1 MISRLSRAKGCKMKC
16 CNCSREEKGWKNMR
30 FLEEWDFEAE
40 FARAEKELEEENA
53 KKELE
58 EEEVKTNEL

>member
-1 MISRLSRAKGCKMKC
+1 MKC

-53 KKELE
+53 KNNQKGVE
-58 EEEVKTNEL
+58 NE